1 MIKVGTEGPDFKL
14 DSQFGKEY
22 SLSQFKEQKNVM
34 LVFYP
39 LDWTRT

>member
-1 MIKVGTEGPDFKL
+1 MIKVDTEAHDFKL
-14 DSQFGKEY
+14 DSQFGREY

-39 LDWTRT
+39 LDWTPT